1 MHFSELMAALSTRAI
16 RLQREDQDLI
26 VLGDEETLDDPL
38 WEALSRHKPALLEML
53 AAQDDDW
60 LSPAFRITPDML
72 PLVALDQAAIDR
84 IVDSVPGGAAN
95 VQDIYPLAPLQQGM
109 LYHHLSASDG
119 DPYLSQVQL
128 RFASKAHLEAFA
140 QALQWVIQ
148 RHDILRTA
156 LHWEYLDAPV
166 QVVWR
171 EAALVRE
178 ALPLSGGSAL
188 AGLCQRFDPRHYR
201 LDLRQAP
208 LMQLMHAQGE
218 GDEWVALLMF
228 HHVIM
233 DHTALDIVRRE
244 IHAHLAGTCAQL
256 PAPMPFRNV
265 LAAARQALDE
275 QAHER
280 FFGEM
285 LADIDEPTLAFGQ
298 QDKVDQPLQQ
308 ARLTLPPALSQRLRH
323 QARQLGVSPASVL
336 HLGFA
341 RLIGQ
346 LSARQAVVFGS
357 VLLGRMTTGDGGEQA
372 LGMFINTLP
381 LRIDLGQHSVRDGLL
396 ATHRRLSALLGH
408 EQASLALAQRCSGVA
423 APAPLFNSM
432 LNYRHSDAGD
442 AAEIIPVAPGIDIV
456 GAEERTDY
464 PLTVSVDD
472 LGDDLRLTVQ
482 SLPEW
487 HAPRLCGQFEQVL
500 ASLVDALEQAPDTP
514 LQALAVLPPAE
525 REQVLQQ
532 FNDSA
537 RHYPQGQTVHALVE
551 AQAARAPEVLAV
563 LQGGQALSY
572 GELNRQANQL
582 AHQLLARGVQLG
594 DRVALCLPRNGQR
607 LVGLLGVLKAGAAYV
622 PIDPGYPAERIA
634 YLLSDS
640 APALVL
646 AETGIEGLPAE
657 LPRLDLDQPDA
668 YAAAD
673 SNPQLPGLGAQH
685 LAYLVYTSGST
696 GQPKG
701 VMVEHH
707 TLANLV
713 HWHCQ
718 AFAVDS
724 AAQVSSVA
732 GFGFDAMAWEVWPGL
747 SAGATLHLPPAH
759 IGNEHVD
766 ELLDWWLQQPLTV
779 SFLPTPVAEQ
789 ALRREYQHPTL
800 RTLLVGGDRL
810 RQFDRDPGFA
820 VVNNY
825 GPTET
830 TVVATSGQ
838 ITPGGALHIGR
849 PIANTRV
856 YVLDEGLQP
865 VPVGVTGELYIGG
878 AQVARGYFN
887 RPALTEE
894 RFLRDPYS
902 AQANAR
908 MYRSGDRVRW
918 NSDGTL
924 DYLGRNDDQVK
935 IRGVRVE
942 LGEIEAA
949 LTAQPGI
956 DDAVVLVR
964 GDRLLAWYTET
975 TPLDPYALRE
985 ALQASLPAHML
996 PLAFTRLDELP
1007 LTSHGKLDRRALPD
1021 PGAGELFGQQYE
1033 APQGTTETAMA
1044 QVWAN
1049 VLGVER
1055 VGRHDN
1061 FFELGGHSLLAV
1073 TLVERLRKAELVI
1086 DVRVLFAQPTLA
1098 ALAAVV
1104 GAGQEVEVPA
1114 NRVPLGAEHI
1124 SPDMLSLVQLDRS
1137 VIDQVVA
1144 NVPGGAANVQEI
1156 YPLAPLQ
1163 QGVLYHHLSAEH
1175 GDPYLLQTRLAFDSV
1190 ERLLAW
1196 AGALQQVIDRHDI
1209 LRTAV
1214 LWQGLPQPLQVVWRK
1229 AELYVGEIDDLPEQA
1244 GVARIEQLHA
1254 RFDARHHRMDLGQ
1267 APLTRLYYSLDPA
1280 NHQVVAILLF
1290 HHLTLDHT
1298 AMDVVAREMR
1308 ALLFGQGH
1316 TLPAAVPYRNYVA
1329 QACLGDQG
1337 GHEAFFREM
1346 LADVDE
1352 PTLPLGHAD
1361 VQGDGRD
1368 IQSATQA
1375 LDEPLA
1381 QRLRSQARQL
1391 GVSAASLMH
1400 LAWARVLGVLANRSD
1415 VVFGTVLL
1423 GRLQGGEGADRAL
1436 GMFINTLPLR
1446 VDTTAHLHAAV
1457 RATHRSLSALLAHEH
1472 APLALAQRCS
1482 GVPASAPLFSALL
1495 NYRHSADDA
1504 PREGEGIWEGV
1515 RLLGGEERS
1524 NYPLTLSV
1532 NDLGSGFTFSVLT
1545 VPGIGAARV
1554 AEWMANAVA
1563 QLVQALEHS
1572 PATTLDSLPIL
1583 GEQAHQQL
1591 IGSFN
1596 ATAQAYPQG
1605 HTVHALF
1612 EAQAARTPDASAV
1625 SQGDQALSYAELN
1638 RRANQLAHRLIADGV
1653 QCGDRVALCVGRRCE
1668 RIIGLLAVLKA
1679 GAAYVPV
1686 DPVYPAERIA
1696 YLLADSAPRL
1706 VLADSQIVGL
1716 PADVPRLDLDSPGAF
1731 HSLADNPQVPGLDAH
1746 QLAYLVY
1753 TSGSTGQPK
1762 GVMVEHHT
1770 LANLVHWHCQ
1780 AFALKA
1786 GTRTSSVA
1794 GFGFDAMAW
1803 EVWPALCAGAT
1814 LHLPPA
1820 HIGNEHVEELLDW
1833 WLEQPL
1839 AVSFLPTPVAE
1850 QALRRPTQHPTLRTL
1865 LVGGDRL
1872 RQFDRDPGFALVN
1885 NYGPTETTVVAT
1897 SGVLHPGAALHIGKP
1912 IANTRVYVLDE
1923 RQQPVPVAVTGELY
1937 IGGAQVA
1944 RGYFNRPEL
1953 TEQRFLADPFSRLPG
1968 ARMYRSG
1975 DLVRW
1980 NADGTLDY
1988 LGRNDDQVK
1997 VRGVRVELG
2006 EIEAALAAQAGIRDA
2021 VVLVRGERLL
2031 AWFSETAPVAV
2042 ESLRQALQACLP
2054 AHMLPQAFIRLDA
2067 LPLTS
2072 HGKLDRRALPEPD
2085 TTDLVGHGYEAP
2097 EGETEAAMAVVWA
2110 DVLGVDRVGRHDN
2123 FFELGGHSLLAVSLI
2138 ERLRQQGLPT
2148 DVRVLFGQPTVASLA
2163 AAMGQGRQLSVPE
2176 NRIPAGCTHITAD
2189 MLPLLALNQAVIER
2203 IVATVPGGA
2212 ANVQDIYPLAPLQEG
2227 ILYHHLSAAG
2237 EDPYLLQWPIVFDSQ
2252 ARLHAFAGALDKVIA
2267 RHDVLRTAI
2276 LWDGLPQPVQVVL
2289 RQVPCGSGRA
2299 RAEST
2304 TDLDLSSAPLI
2315 RLHYTDADGPI
2326 QATLQFHH
2334 IILDHTA
2341 MKAVLGEIR
2350 DHLQGLQPPQAPVPY
2365 RNYVAQA
2372 RLAISE
2378 VEHEAFFRAQL
2389 ADIDEATLPYGLAD
2403 LQLDASQFELASV
2416 TLHTR
2421 QYQRLRG
2428 QAQQLGVSAASLL
2441 HLAWARLV
2449 AATSGKSSVVFGTV
2463 LLGRLQGGA
2472 GADRGLGMFINTL
2485 PLRLDLH
2492 GLDVREGVRQ
2502 AHQRLA
2508 ALLVHEH
2515 ASLALAQRCSGVAAP
2530 APLFSAMLNYR
2541 HGATASE
2548 QQAREQA
2555 LEGIEV
2561 LPARGH
2567 GNYPISVNV
2576 DDLGDGLCISAQ
2588 VTAQVG
2594 AQRICEQLQQ
2604 VLIGLL
2610 DALEHQPGLPLQQ
2623 LSVLTPLERQQLLT
2637 QQAPQPHDLE
2647 QPLHSLFEAQV
2658 RRSPDAIALV
2668 AENGELSYRQ
2678 LDEQANRLAH
2688 HLITLGVKP
2697 DDRVAICVERG
2708 LNMVLGLLAILKA
2721 GAAYVPVDPGYPAER
2736 IRHMLADSAPLAVL
2750 VHGATR
2756 EVVGATQLP
2765 VIDLDQPC
2773 WQQQP
2778 ISNPRIAGLGAQH
2791 LAYVIYTSGSTGVP
2805 KGVMVE
2811 HRNVVNLVHW
2821 SQRLCQAAGAGGVLH
2836 KTPVSFDASVWELFW
2851 PLCSGLRLVLARP
2864 DGQRDPAYLAQLIQ
2878 AQQVEVVQFV
2888 PALLQQFIE
2897 QPESSHCNSLTD
2909 IVCGGG
2915 ELSSALAAQVRQRLP
2930 QVRLHN
2936 VYGPTET
2943 TVDCSVW
2950 TLQPGAAL
2958 PQGALPIGQA
2968 IDNTRLYVL
2977 DGDDQLVPWGVA
2989 GQLHIGGAG
2998 VTRGY
3003 LGLPEQQAERFIAS
3017 PFVSGDR
3024 LYRSG
3029 DLVRLDPHGN
3039 LMFLGRTDQQI
3050 KLRGLRIEPG
3060 EIEACLGHVAGVRD
3074 AVVLAVDDARLVA
3087 YYTGT
3092 SQPAESLR
3100 QALLAQLPEYMVPA
3114 LYIHLDQLPLTPNG
3128 KLDRKALPAADA
3140 ALHGRPYEAPAG
3152 AIETLLARLWSELLS
3167 VEQIGRHDN
3176 FFELGGHSLLA
3187 VSLTARL
3194 RLEGLQVDVRT
3205 LFGQPT
3211 IAALAATLGADQQV
3225 EVPENRIAP
3234 GCTHI
3239 TPALLSLI
3247 ELDPPAIERI
3257 VAQVPG
3263 GAANVQDIY
3272 PLAPLQEGILYHH
3285 LSAEHD
3291 PYVLFSRLRFASRER
3306 LQAFAAALDKV
3317 IARHD
3322 VLRTA
3327 ILWEGLPQPVQVV
3340 LRVVPALA
3348 TDPCRSGFTRE
3359 EPTTALNLCQAP
3371 LIRLLYTDTDGPIEA
3386 TLQFHHI
3393 VLDHTALEV
3402 VGEELSA
3409 YLQGA
3414 PAPTHAPVPYRNY
3427 VAQARLGISQAA
3439 HEAFFRAQLA
3449 DIDEPTLPFGLSDV
3463 QGDGRDM
3470 QEAKLAVSPELAAG
3484 LRQQARQLGISVAS
3498 LFHLAWAR
3506 VLAAASG
3513 RQSVVFGTVLLG
3525 RLQGGE
3531 GAERALGMFIN
3542 TLPLRVDLADADL
3555 HSAAQAVHQRLSALL
3570 AHEHASLAL
3579 AQRCS
3584 GVAAPLPLFSA
3595 MLNYRHGAEPAAAQR
3610 QGWEGIEV
3618 LEGQERTNY
3627 PLSLNVDDLGEGFR
3641 LVAMT
3646 SAEIGAARICGQMH
3660 QVLQAMVEALQHQP
3674 QLPVQQLPV
3683 LQAEERQRVLVDF
3696 NDTAADYNLEQ
3707 TLHGMIE
3714 AQVVRTPDAVAVR
3727 AEEGELT
3734 YCQLNEQA
3742 NRLAHHLIGLGV
3754 KPDDRVAI
3762 CVERGLSMVV
3772 GLLAILKAGGAYV
3785 PVDPDYPAERVR
3797 HMLSDSA
3804 PVAVLVHGATRHV
3817 PEAGLLIDLD
3827 LPVWGDLP
3835 SGNPVIGALTPRH
3848 LAYVIY
3854 TSGST
3859 GLPKGVMN
3867 EHAGVVN
3874 RLLWMQDAYGLNAD
3888 DVVLQKTPFSFD
3900 VSVWEFLWPLQT
3912 GARLVMARPGGHRDP
3927 EYLRE
3932 VILREN
3938 VTTLHFVPSML
3949 DVFLSFAA
3957 DAPPVG
3963 AALCRKRAA
3972 QRPQDLE
3979 VNAEIAGPAA
3989 QADRDARPLLQL
4001 VRVICSGEALP
4012 GNLVRRFHQQLPA
4025 VELHNLYGPT
4035 EAAVDVSA
4043 WHCNTAPDNTPI
4055 GKPIANTTLYIL
4067 DEQRQPVPQGVAGE
4081 LYIGGV
4087 QVARGYLNRAEL
4099 TAERFIDDP
4108 FVPGA
4113 RLYRTGD
4120 LARHLADG
4128 NIEYLGRNDD
4138 QVKLRGLRVEL
4149 GEIQAGLTA
4158 IAGIKE
4164 AVVLAKDQR
4173 LIAYYTG
4180 EPQAVEAL
4188 RTALLA
4194 HLPAFMVP
4202 AQFMHL
4208 DALPLSPNGKL
4219 DRKALPEPGV
4229 LQDRPFEAPQGE
4241 TEHLLATL
4249 WADLLGVE
4257 RVGRHDNF
4265 FELGGHSLLAV
4276 TLTARLRE
4284 HGLHADIRVLFGQ
4297 PTLAALAAALGGETR
4312 VVVPAN
4318 VIAPGTT
4325 HITPAMLPLA
4335 DLSQAAIDTV
4345 VAQVPGGTAN
4355 IQDIYGLAPLQQGI
4369 LYHHLASEGAD
4380 PYVLQARFAFPGQA
4394 ELDAFAAALDQVIAR
4409 HDILRSSIHWQ
4420 TLDEPVQVVWRTT
4433 PSIGAALHGEQP
4445 HGAIN
4450 LNQAPLIR
4458 LLPAQ
4463 TDHGLQATLL
4473 IHHIILDHAAVE
4485 QLVAEITAVLQGQPL
4500 HEASVP
4506 YRNYVA
4512 QARLGADT
4520 QADEALFRELLGDI
4534 DEPTVVFGLH
4544 DAQGD
4549 ASEVYDSRQVLD
4561 AELSGRLREQAR
4573 QLGVSVASL
4582 VHQAWAQVLAQLS
4595 GREEVVFGTV
4605 LLGRLQGGEGAERAL
4620 GMFINTLPLRVSVSA
4635 AAAADGVRLTHQRL
4649 ARLLAHEQASLALAQ
4664 RCSGVPATQALFTSL
4679 LNYRHSA
4686 PAKAELHQAWQ
4697 GIEQVAAHERSNYPL
4712 VVNVDDLGDGFVLT
4726 VQALAQVDGGQVC
4739 RLLATALDQLAD
4751 ALQRAPSTPL
4761 HALSQ
4766 LAPSEREL
4774 VLQGFNASRRD
4785 YPRDQAL
4792 HRLFG
4797 AHAALTPQ
4805 AVAVVHG
4812 AREWTFLQLEQ
4823 HANRLAH
4830 HLLGLGVKPG
4840 DRVALLLP
4848 RSFELLAAQLAVSK
4862 CAAVFVPLDS
4872 NAPVERQA
4880 FMVNDSQAQV
4890 LLTLASEAQPGQ
4902 ALRVELDGC
4911 DLAAYPTHAP
4921 DLSVNAESAA
4931 YIMYTSGSTGAPKG
4945 VQVPHRAIV
4954 RLVINNGFANFSRE
4968 DRFAFASNPAFDAST
4983 LEVWAPLL
4991 NGACVV
4997 VIDQQQVLS
5006 REALRDVLLA
5016 QDVSVLW
5023 LTAGLFHQFAQTLLP
5038 AFAKLRYLMVGGDV
5052 LDPAVIARVLRD
5064 GAPQHL
5070 LNGYGPTEATT
5081 FSTTHAITTA
5091 GEGSIPIGKP
5101 IGNGR
5106 CYVLDARRQPLPVG
5120 AVGEL
5125 YIGGDGVALGYLGQP
5140 VLTAERF
5147 IDDPFS
5153 RQPGARMYRSG
5164 DLASWQADGTLRYL
5178 GRADQQVKLRG
5189 FRIELGEIE
5198 VCLGQCAGVRDTAV
5212 VLREDS
5218 PGDKRLV
5225 AYFTVHTAAP
5235 TPAELHTQLQGQ
5247 LPDYMLPAAY
5257 VCLAELPLTANGK
5270 LDRRALPQPG
5280 SDAVVSRAFA
5290 APQGDVETALA
5301 AIWADVLKVDQV
5313 GRHDHFFEL
5322 GGHSL
5327 LAVTLVERMR
5337 KAGLSADVR
5346 VLFAQPT
5353 LAALAAAVGTG
5364 REVQVPANRV
5374 PADAKVITPAM
5385 LSLIELD
5392 QSSIDHIVASVP
5404 GGAANVQEIYP
5415 LAPLQEGILYHHLS
5429 AEQGDPYLLQ
5439 SRLAF
5444 DSLADLQR
5452 WAGALQQVI
5461 DRHDI
5466 LRTAVVSEGLEQ
5478 AVQVVWRKA
5487 QMVVTSVEG
5496 LGDQAVIDALQARY
5510 DARHQR
5516 LDLACAPLLRLLH
5529 AADPANQRVVAI
5541 LQFHHLALDHTAME
5555 VIAAEMQALMA
5566 GQGEQLPAPVPY
5578 RTYVA
5583 QARLAADDAG
5593 HEAFFREMLGD
5604 LDEPTLPFGLA
5615 DVQGEGHAIEEAR
5628 LNLDATLARSLREQA
5643 RQLGVSAAS
5652 LAHLAWAR
5660 VLGVLA
5666 NRTDV
5671 VFGTVLM
5678 GRLQGGEGADR
5689 ALGVFINTLPLR
5701 IDLATPVQQA
5711 VRLTHQRLSAL
5722 LAHEHASLALAQRCS
5737 GVAASSPLFSALFN
5751 YRHSSA
5757 TGTDSGAQGVRLLGG
5772 EERSNYPLT
5781 LSVDDLGEGFALSV
5795 LAQQG
5800 VGAERVAH
5808 WMNQALQELV
5818 QALAQAPEVAVNT
5831 LPILDPAAR
5840 QQLLEGFNATR
5851 RDYLTGHTVHAL
5863 VEAQAA
5869 RTPQAAALVQ
5879 DGRVLSYGELNRSA
5893 NRLAHYLIE
5902 RGVRVGDRVALCLP
5916 RSLERQIGLL
5926 AVLKAGAAYVPVDPA
5941 YPAER
5946 IAFLL
5951 ADSAPTLVLVES
5963 ATQALVGDADCVTLD
5978 RDAWQGAA
5986 EGNPQVVGLDHQ
5998 QLAYVIYTSGSTGQ
6012 PKGVMVEHA
6021 TLANLVHWHC
6031 EAFALGA
6038 GSHTSSVAGFGF
6050 DAVAWEVWPALC
6062 AGAVLHLPPLQVAGE
6077 HVDELLDW
6085 WLEQPLAVSFLP
6097 TPVAE
6102 QALRRERQ
6110 HPTLR
6115 TLLVGGDRL
6124 RQFEHDPG
6132 FNVVNNYGP
6141 TETTVV
6147 ASAGRLNPGGR
6158 LHIGKP
6164 IANTRVYVLD
6174 EQHQPVPVGVTGELY
6189 IGGAGVARGYLN
6201 RDALSAERFLA
6212 DPFSTE
6218 RHARMYRSGDLV
6230 RWNADGTLDYLGRN
6244 DDQVKIRGVRVELGE
6259 IENVLAAQPGI
6270 ADAVV
6275 LVRGE
6280 RLLAW
6285 FTATAPVAPE
6295 ALRQALQAS
6304 LPGHLVPLAFTRLD
6318 AVPLTRHGKL
6328 DRKALP
6334 DPDPALRAR
6343 QAYVAPQGAVE
6354 TALAAVWAEMLQ
6366 VERVGRHDNF
6376 FELGGHSLLAVNLTA
6391 RLRRQGLQVDVRTL
6405 FGQPSIAALA
6415 ATLGQVREVQVPDNL
6430 IPASCS
6436 QVTPAM
6442 LPLVALEQ
6450 AAIERIVAQ
6459 VPGGAANVQDIYP
6472 LAPLQ
6477 EGILY
6482 HHLSAVGHDPY
6493 VLQSRFAFASREHL
6507 ANFAAALDKVI
6518 ARHDVLRTAILWEGL
6533 PQPVQVVLRKVPPL
6547 ATVTCG
6553 SGRTREEPTT
6563 ALNLN
6568 QAPLLR
6574 LLYTDADGLIEA
6586 TLQFH
6591 HIVLDH
6597 TAMEVVAEELIGYL
6611 QGNTEP
6617 THAPVPYRNYV
6628 AQARLGISQAEHE
6641 AFFREQ
6647 LADIDE
6653 PTLPFRLS
6661 DVQGDGRDIEEAQL
6675 WLDEALAHRLRL
6687 QARQLGISVASLFH
6701 LAWARLLGAASG
6713 QPQVVFGTVLLGR
6726 LQGGEGAERAL
6737 GMFIN
6742 TLPLRI
6748 DLAGVSLRDGA
6759 HATHQRLS
6767 ALLAHE
6773 HASLALAQ
6781 RCSGVAAPQPLF
6793 SAMLNYRHSSQAT
6806 ASQKQA
6812 TAGIDT
6818 QESQE
6823 RSNYP
6828 LGLNVDDTGQGFR
6841 LVAMTLAEVGA
6852 ARICGQMHQVL
6863 QAMAEALE
6871 HEPELAVQQL
6881 PVLQAE
6887 ERQRVLVGFNDTAVE
6902 YNLEQTLHG
6911 MIEAQVVRTP
6921 DAVAVRAEEGELTY
6935 RQLNEQANRLA
6946 HHLIGLG
6953 VKPDDRVA
6961 ICVERSLSMVVS
6973 LLAILKAG
6981 GAYVPVDPDYPAE
6994 RVRHMLSDSAPV
7006 AVLVHGATRHIPEA
7020 GHIIDLDQ
7028 SVWGDLPVSNP
7039 VIGALTPRHLAYVI
7053 YTSGSTGLPKG
7064 VMNEH
7069 AGVVNRL
7076 LWMQDAYGLNADDVV
7091 LQKTPFSF
7099 DVSVWEFLWPLQTG
7113 ARLVMARPGGHR
7125 DPEYLREVI
7134 AQENVTTLHFVPSML
7149 DVFLSSAA
7157 DAPPVGAALCRERA
7171 AQRPQDLDLNAEIAG
7186 PAAQADRDARPLL
7199 QLVRVICSGEALPGS
7214 LVRRFHAQ
7222 LPTVELHNLYGPT
7235 EAAVDV
7241 SAWHCTTA
7249 PDNTPIGKPIA
7260 NTTLYILDEQ
7270 RQPVPQGVAG
7280 ELYIGGVQVARGY
7293 LNRAELTAERF
7304 IDDPFATG
7312 ARLYRTGDLAR
7323 HLADGN
7329 IEYLGRNDDQVK
7341 LRGLRVELG
7350 EIQAG
7355 LTAIAGI
7362 KEAVVLAKDQR
7373 LIAYYTGELQT
7384 VDTLRAALLAHL
7396 PEFMVPAQFMHL
7408 DALPL
7413 SPNGKLDRKALPAPG
7428 AIEDRPYEAP
7438 EGDTETLL
7446 AALWCELLGVERV
7459 GRHDN
7464 FFELGG
7470 HSLLAVTLTSRL
7482 REQGLEAD
7490 VRALFDQP
7498 TLAGYAAITDRMEIV
7513 L

>member
-1 MHFSELMAALSTRAI
+1 MLFSELMAVLSTHAI

-26 VLGDEETLDDPL
+26 VLGDEDALDDTL

-53 AAQDDDW
+53 AARDDDW

-72 PLVALDQAAIDR
+72 PLVQLEQGAIDR
-84 IVDSVPGGAAN
+84 IVASVPGGAAN

-109 LYHHLSASDG
+109 LYQHLSAQDG
-119 DPYLSQVQL
+119 DPYLAQVQL
-128 RFASKAHLEAFA
+128 RFASLAHLEAFA

-156 LHWEYLDAPV
+156 LHWEYLDEPV

-178 ALPLSGGSAL
+178 AVEVGGSEAL
-188 AGLCQRFDPRHYR
+188 ARLCARFDPRHYR

-208 LMQLMHAQGE
+208 LMQLMHAPGE
-218 GDEWVALLMF
+218 GGQWVALLMF

-244 IHAHLAGTCAQL
+244 IQAHLAGEAAQL
-256 PAPMPFRNV
+256 APPMPFRNV

-280 FFGEM
+280 FFRDM
-285 LADIDEPTLAFGQ
+285 LGDIDEPTLAFGL
-298 QDKVDQPLQQ
+298 QDQGDQPLEQ
-308 ARLTLPPALSQRLRH
+308 ARLTLPADLSTRLRQH
-323 QARQLGVSPASVL
+323 ARQLGVSPASVL

-341 RLIGQ
+341 RLVGQ

-381 LRIDLGQHSVRDGLL
+381 LRIDLGQHSVREGLL
-396 ATHRRLSALLGH
+396 ATHKRLSALLGH

-423 APAPLFNSM
+423 APAPLFNCM
-432 LNYRHSDAGD
+432 LNYRHSAAGD

-472 LGDDLRLTVQ
+472 LGEDLRLTVQ
-482 SLPEW
+482 SLPQWGAE
-487 HAPRLCGQFEQVL
+487 RVSRQFEQVL
-500 ASLVDALEQAPDTP
+500 ASLVDALEQAPQAP
-514 LQALAVLPPAE
+514 LQGLAVLPAAE
-525 REQVLQQ
+525 REQVLEQ
-532 FNDSA
+532 FNRTVQA
-537 RHYPQGQTVHALVE
+537 YPQGQTVHALIE
-551 AQAARAPEVLAV
+551 ARAARAPGALAV
-563 LQGGQALSY
+563 QQDGKALSY
-572 GELNRQANQL
+572 GELNRRANQL
-582 AHQLLARGVQLG
+582 AHRLIGQGVRLG
-594 DRVALCLPRNGQR
+594 DRVALCLPRTTER
-607 LVGLLGVLKAGAAYV
+607 LVGLLAVLKAGAAYV
-622 PIDPGYPAERIA
+622 PVDPAYPAERIA
-634 YLLSDS
+634 YLLQDS

-646 AETGIEGLPAE
+646 ATTAIEGLPAM
-657 LPRLDLDQPDA
+657 PRLDLDQ
-668 YAAAD
+668 AD
-673 SNPQLPGLGAQH
+673 SFVTDDSDPAVPGLDARQ

-701 VMVEHH
+701 VMIEHQ

-718 AFAVDS
+718 AFDLKAGAHS
-724 AAQVSSVA
+724 SSVA
-732 GFGFDAMAWEVWPGL
+732 GFGFDAMAWEVWPTL
-747 SAGATLHLPPAH
+747 CAGATLHLPPLH
-759 IGNEHVD
+759 IGNEHLD
-766 ELLDWWLQQPLTV
+766 ELLDWWQAQPLQV

-789 ALRREYQHPTL
+789 ALRRAQQHPTL

-810 RQFDRDPGFA
+810 RQFEHDPGFA
-820 VVNNY
+820 LVNNY

-838 ITPGGALHIGR
+838 VVPGGPLHIGR
-849 PIANTRV
+849 PVANTRV
-856 YVLDEGLQP
+856 YVLDEGRQP

-878 AQVARGYFN
+878 VQVARGYFN
-887 RPALTEE
+887 RPELTEE
-894 RFLRDPYS
+894 RFLADPF
-902 AQANAR
+902 NPGGR
-908 MYRSGDRVRW
+908 MYRSGDLVRW
-918 NSDGTL
+918 NADGTL
-924 DYLGRNDDQVK
+924 DYQGRNDDQVK

-949 LTAQPGI
+949 LGAQPGI

-964 GDRLLAWYTET
+964 EGRLLAWYSET
-975 TPLDPYALRE
+975 APVDPEQLRQ
-985 ALQASLPAHML
+985 ALQASLPAHMQ
-996 PLAFTRLDELP
+996 PLAFIRLDELP
-1007 LTSHGKLDRRALPD
+1007 LTSHGKLDRRALPNPD
-1021 PGAGELFGQQYE
+1021 GALLPGQAFA
-1033 APQGTTETAMA
+1033 APQGRTETTMA
-1044 QVWAN
+1044 AIWAE

-1073 TLVERLRKAELVI
+1073 TLVERLRKAGLVV

-1098 ALAAVV
+1098 ALASA
-1104 GAGQEVEVPA
+1104 AGIGREAEVPA
-1114 NRVPLGAEHI
+1114 NRVVTCAGQITPA
-1124 SPDMLSLVQLDRS
+1124 MLSLIELDQAA
-1137 VIDQVVA
+1137 IDTVVA
-1144 NVPGGAANVQEI
+1144 TVPGGAANVQEI

-1163 QGVLYHHLSAEH
+1163 EGILYHHLSAEQ

-1214 LWQGLPQPLQVVWRK
+1214 HWQGLPQPLQVVWRR
-1229 AELYVGEIDDLPEQA
+1229 AELLVDEVDDLLDTP
-1244 GVARIEQLHA
+1244 GVARIDQLHA

-1267 APLTRLYYSLDPA
+1267 APLTRLHYSLDPA
-1280 NHQVVAILLF
+1280 NQQVVAILLF

-1308 ALLFGQGH
+1308 ALLFGQGDS
-1316 TLPAAVPYRNYVA
+1316 LPAAVPYRNYVA
-1329 QACLGDQG
+1329 QARLGDQAR
-1337 GHEAFFREM
+1337 HEAFFRGM
-1346 LADVDE
+1346 LADVEE
-1352 PTLPLGHAD
+1352 PTLPLGFAD
-1361 VQGDGRD
+1361 VQGDGRH
-1368 IQSATQA
+1368 IESAFQA
-1375 LDEPLA
+1375 LDA
-1381 QRLRSQARQL
+1381 GIGQRLRSQARQL

-1400 LAWARVLGVLANRSD
+1400 LAWARVLGVLANRQD
-1415 VVFGTVLL
+1415 VVFGTVLM

-1446 VDTTAHLHAAV
+1446 VDTRAEARAAV
-1457 RATHRSLSALLAHEH
+1457 RATHHSLSALLGHEH

-1482 GVPASAPLFSALL
+1482 GVAASAPLFSALL
-1495 NYRHSADDA
+1495 NYRHSAGDA

-1532 NDLGSGFTFSVLT
+1532 NDLGDGFSFNVLA
-1545 VPGIGAARV
+1545 VEGIGAARV
-1554 AEWMANAVA
+1554 AEWMANAVG
-1563 QLVQALEHS
+1563 QLLQALE
-1572 PATTLDSLPIL
+1572 PGQETTVDSLPIL
-1583 GEQAHQQL
+1583 GEAARQQL
-1591 IGSFN
+1591 FGAFN
-1596 ATAQAYPQG
+1596 DTARVYPQG
-1605 HTVHALF
+1605 ATIHALI
-1612 EAQAARTPDASAV
+1612 EAQAARAPETTAV
-1625 SQGDQALSYAELN
+1625 SQGEQALSYGELN
-1638 RRANQLAHRLIADGV
+1638 QRANRLAHRLIERGV
-1653 QCGDRVALCVGRRCE
+1653 RCGDRVALCLPRSVE

-1686 DPVYPAERIA
+1686 DPTYPAERIA
-1696 YLLADSAPRL
+1696 YLLTDSAPSL
-1706 VLADSQIVGL
+1706 VLAASGIDGL
-1716 PADVPRLDLDSPGAF
+1716 PGELPRLDLDQPGSWHARD
-1731 HSLADNPQVPGLDAH
+1731 SNPQVAGLDAH

-1762 GVMVEHHT
+1762 GVMIEHQT

-1780 AFALKA
+1780 AFELGA
-1786 GTRTSSVA
+1786 GERTSSVA

-1820 HIGNEHVEELLDW
+1820 HIGNEHVDELLDW

-1839 AVSFLPTPVAE
+1839 KVSFLPTPVAE
-1850 QALRRPTQHPTLRTL
+1850 QALRRQRQHPTLRTL

-1872 RQFDRDPGFALVN
+1872 GQFERDPGFALVN

-1897 SGVLHPGAALHIGKP
+1897 SGVMLPGGALHIGQP

-1923 RQQPVPVAVTGELY
+1923 RQQPVPLGVTGELY

-1953 TEQRFLADPFSRLPG
+1953 TEQRFLVDPFSRLPG

-1997 VRGVRVELG
+1997 IRGMRVELG
-2006 EIEAALAAQAGIRDA
+2006 EIEAALAAQPGIDSA

-2031 AWFSETAPVAV
+2031 AWFTEAAPVDLDT
-2042 ESLRQALQACLP
+2042 LRQALQARLP
-2054 AHMLPQAFIRLDA
+2054 AHMLPQAFTRLA
-2067 LPLTS
+2067 QLPLTS

-2085 TTDLVGHGYEAP
+2085 AAELGHVAP
-2097 EGETEAAMAVVWA
+2097 EGETETRMAAIWA
-2110 DVLGVDRVGRHDN
+2110 EVLGVPQVGRHDN
-2123 FFELGGHSLLAVSLI
+2123 FFELGGHSLLAVTLI
-2138 ERLRQQGLPT
+2138 ERLRQQGLNT
-2148 DVRVLFGQPTVASLA
+2148 DVRVLFGQPTVAALA
-2163 AAMGQGRQLSVPE
+2163 AALGNGRQVKVPE
-2176 NRIPAGCTHITAD
+2176 NRIPASCTHITPD
-2189 MLPLLALNQAVIER
+2189 MLPLIDLDPASIDR

-2227 ILYHHLSAAG
+2227 ILYHHLSASAA
-2237 EDPYLLQWPIVFDSQ
+2237 DPYLLQWRVAFDSL
-2252 ARLHAFAGALDKVIA
+2252 ARLQTFAAALDQVIA

-2276 LWDGLPQPVQVVL
+2276 LWDGLLQPVQVVW
-2289 RQVPCGSGRA
+2289 RQIPHSVLAPCGSGLA
-2299 RAEST
+2299 REAG
-2304 TDLDLSSAPLI
+2304 DAPLDVSQAPLI
-2315 RLHYTDADGPI
+2315 HLLYSESAGPI
-2326 QATLQFHH
+2326 EATLQFHH
-2334 IILDHTA
+2334 IVLDHTA
-2341 MKAVLGEIR
+2341 MKVVLDEIR
-2350 DHLQGLQPPQAPVPY
+2350 DHLRGQQPTRPPVPY

-2378 VEHEAFFRAQL
+2378 AEHEAFFRAEL
-2389 ADIDEATLPYGLAD
+2389 GDIDEPTLPYGLSD
-2403 LQLDASQFELASV
+2403 LQGQASAFELASIQLE
-2416 TLHTR
+2416 TD
-2421 QYQRLRG
+2421 QYQRLRH

-2449 AATSGKSSVVFGTV
+2449 SATSGRDSVVFGTV

-2485 PLRLDLH
+2485 PLRLDLD
-2492 GLDVREGVRQ
+2492 GLGVRDGVQ
-2502 AHQRLA
+2502 LAHRRLG

-2530 APLFSAMLNYR
+2530 LPLFSAMLNYR
-2541 HGATASE
+2541 HGASASE
-2548 QQAREQA
+2548 RQAHHQA
-2555 LEGIEV
+2555 LEGIQA
-2561 LPARGH
+2561 LPSGGH
-2567 GNYPISVNV
+2567 GNYPLSVNV
-2576 DDLGDGLCISAQ
+2576 DDLGDGLRLTAQ
-2588 VTAQVG
+2588 VTARVG
-2594 AQRICEQLQQ
+2594 AQRVCEQLQQ
-2604 VLIGLL
+2604 VLLGLL
-2610 DALEHQPGLPLQQ
+2610 DALEQQPQLPLQQ
-2623 LSVLTPLERQQLLT
+2623 LPVLAERERRQLLVE
-2637 QQAPQPHDLE
+2637 ANASARPHDLE
-2647 QPLHSLFEAQV
+2647 QPLHGLFEAQV
-2658 RRSPDAIALV
+2658 RRTPDAPALV
-2668 AENGELSYRQ
+2668 AEEGELSYRQ

-2688 HLITLGVKP
+2688 HLIALGVRP
-2697 DDRVAICVERG
+2697 DDRVAICIERG
-2708 LNMVLGLLAILKA
+2708 LSLVVGLLAILKA
-2721 GAAYVPVDPGYPAER
+2721 GGAYVPVDPGYPAER
-2736 IRHMLADSAPLAVL
+2736 IRHMLDDSAPQAVL
-2750 VHGATR
+2750 VHAATR
-2756 EVVGATQLP
+2756 DLAPHP
-2765 VIDLDQPC
+2765 VQVDLDRPG
-2773 WQQQP
+2773 WGNQP
-2778 ISNPRIAGLGAQH
+2778 ISNPRVPGLTARH

-2821 SQRLCQAAGAGGVLH
+2821 ARRLCTGSVLH

-2864 DGQRDPAYLAQLIQ
+2864 GGQRDGEYLAQLVQ
-2878 AQQVEVVQFV
+2878 EQQVNVLQFV
-2888 PALLQQFIE
+2888 PALLQQFLE
-2897 QPESSHCNSLTD
+2897 QAHSAACTSLTD

-2915 ELSSALAAQVRQRLP
+2915 ELTEALAALVRQRLP
-2930 QVRLHN
+2930 GVRLHN

-2943 TVDCSVW
+2943 TVDCSAW
-2950 TLQPGAAL
+2950 TLEPDMAL
-2958 PQGALPIGQA
+2958 PGGTLPIGQP
-2968 IDNTRLYVL
+2968 IDNTHLYVL
-2977 DGDDQLVPWGVA
+2977 DHRDQPVPWGVT
-2989 GQLHIGGAG
+2989 GHLHIGGAG

-3003 LGLPEQQAERFIAS
+3003 LGLPGQQAERFIDS
-3017 PFVSGDR
+3017 PFVAGER

-3029 DLVRLDPHGN
+3029 DLVRQRADGTLE
-3039 LMFLGRTDQQI
+3039 FLGRNDDQVKI
-3050 KLRGLRIEPG
+3050 RGLRIEPG
-3060 EIEACLGHVAGVRD
+3060 EIEACLTRIDGVRQ
-3074 AVVLAVDDARLVA
+3074 AVVLAFDDRVTGPRLVA
-3087 YYTGT
+3087 YHTGAPLAA
-3092 SQPAESLR
+3092 QQLR
-3100 QALLAQLPEYMVPA
+3100 EALLAHLPEYMVPA
-3114 LYIHLDQLPLTPNG
+3114 LYLHLERLPLTANG
-3128 KLDRKALPAADA
+3128 KLDRKALPAPDA
-3140 ALHGRPYEAPAG
+3140 ALQQRPFEAPQG
-3152 AIETLLARLWSELLS
+3152 TTETLLARLWGELLG
-3167 VEQIGRHDN
+3167 VQQVGRHDN

-3211 IAALAATLGADQQV
+3211 IAALAATLGQDQQV
-3225 EVPENRIAP
+3225 QVPENRIPAR
-3234 GCTHI
+3234 CQRI
-3239 TPALLSLI
+3239 TPELLSLI
-3247 ELDPPAIERI
+3247 DLDQAAIDRI

-3285 LSAEHD
+3285 LSAAEHD
-3291 PYVLFSRLRFASRER
+3291 PYVLFSRLRFDNLER
-3306 LQAFAAALDKV
+3306 LQAFAQALDQV

-3327 ILWEGLPQPVQVV
+3327 VLWDGLPQPVQVV
-3340 LRVVPALA
+3340 LRTVPSLRRSELA
-3348 TDPCRSGFTRE
+3348 RDEADTGFD
-3359 EPTTALNLCQAP
+3359 LSQAP
-3371 LIRLLYTDTDGPIEA
+3371 LIRLLYAESDGPIDA

-3393 VLDHTALEV
+3393 ILDHTALEV
-3402 VGEELSA
+3402 LGEELQGL
-3409 YLQGA
+3409 LQGA
-3414 PAPTHAPVPYRNY
+3414 PAPQHDPVPYRNY
-3427 VAQARLGISQAA
+3427 VAQARLGISQAE
-3439 HEAFFRAQLA
+3439 HEAFFRTQLA
-3449 DIDEPTLPFGLSDV
+3449 DIDAPTLPFGLSDV

-3470 QEAKLAVSPELAAG
+3470 QEVKLTLSAALASG
-3484 LRQQARQLGISVAS
+3484 LRRQARLLGISVAS

-3506 VLAAASG
+3506 LLAAASG
-3513 RQSVVFGTVLLG
+3513 QDRVVFGTVLLG

-3542 TLPLRVDLADADL
+3542 TLPLRVDLGDVGL
-3555 HSAAQAVHQRLSALL
+3555 REAAHATHQRLSALL

-3595 MLNYRHGAEPAAAQR
+3595 MLNYRHGSERSAEQR
-3610 QGWEGIEV
+3610 QAWQGIEV

-3646 SAEIGAARICGQMH
+3646 PAEIGAARICGQM
-3660 QVLQAMVEALQHQP
+3660 QRGLEAMVAALEHEPELQ
-3674 QLPVQQLPV
+3674 VQRLPV
-3683 LQAEERQRVLVDF
+3683 LEAEERQRVLVDF
-3696 NDTAADYNLEQ
+3696 NDTAVDYDLEQ
-3707 TLHGMIE
+3707 TLHGLIE
-3714 AQVVRTPDAVAVR
+3714 AQVLRTPEAVAVC
-3727 AEEGELT
+3727 AEEGTLS
-3734 YCQLNEQA
+3734 YLQLNEQA
-3742 NRLAHHLIGLGV
+3742 NRLAHYLVGLGV

-3785 PVDPDYPAERVR
+3785 PVDPDYPVERVR
-3797 HMLSDSA
+3797 HMLTDSA
-3804 PVAVLVHGATRHV
+3804 PVAVLVHAATRHV
-3817 PEAGLLIDLD
+3817 PEGQVIDLGQ
-3827 LPVWGDLP
+3827 PVWNDQP
-3835 SGNPVIGALTPRH
+3835 ASNPVVAGLTPRH

-3874 RLLWMQDAYGLNAD
+3874 RLLWMQDAYKLGAD

-3927 EYLRE
+3927 EYLRQ
-3932 VILREN
+3932 VIQDEA

-3949 DVFLSFAA
+3949 DVFLSSAESTT
-3957 DAPPVG
+3957 PVG
-3963 AALCRKRAA
+3963 AGSPANTG
-3972 QRPQDLE
+3972 E
-3979 VNAEIAGPAA
+3979 AGAIHRVGFFAGKPAPTGTA
-3989 QADRDARPLLQL
+3989 QALK
-4001 VRVICSGEALP
+4001 RVVCSGEALP
-4012 GNLVRRFHQQLPA
+4012 GSLVRRFHEQLPE

-4043 WHCNTAPDNTPI
+4043 WHCLTAPDNTPI
-4055 GKPIANTTLYIL
+4055 GHPIANTTLYIL
-4067 DEQRQPVPQGVAGE
+4067 DPHGQPAPQGVAGE

-4108 FVPGA
+4108 FVPGG

-4158 IAGIKE
+4158 IEGIKE
-4164 AVVLAKDQR
+4164 AVVVARDQR

-4180 EPQAVEAL
+4180 EAQAVETL

-4194 HLPAFMVP
+4194 HLPEFMVP

-4208 DALPLSPNGKL
+4208 EALPLSPNGKL
-4219 DRKALPEPGV
+4219 DRKALPQPDALE
-4229 LQDRPFEAPQGE
+4229 DRPYEAPEGE
-4241 TEHLLATL
+4241 TETLLAAL
-4249 WADLLGVE
+4249 WCELLGVE

-4265 FELGGHSLLAV
+4265 FALGGHSLLAV
-4276 TLTARLRE
+4276 TLTSRLRQQ
-4284 HGLHADIRVLFGQ
+4284 GLHADIRVLFGQ
-4297 PTLAALAAALGGETR
+4297 PTLAALAAAVGGETR
-4312 VVVPAN
+4312 VQVPAN
-4318 VIAPGTT
+4318 RIPADCTR
-4325 HITPAMLPLA
+4325 ITPDMLPLA
-4335 DLSQAAIDTV
+4335 GLSQGALDALL
-4345 VAQVPGGTAN
+4345 AQIPGGAAN
-4355 IQDIYGLAPLQQGI
+4355 VQDIYGLAPLQQGI

-4380 PYVLQARFAFPGQA
+4380 PYVLQARFAFPDQA
-4394 ELDAFAAALDQVIAR
+4394 TLAAFAAALDQVIAR
-4409 HDILRSSIHWQ
+4409 HDILRTSIHWQ
-4420 TLDEPVQVVWRTT
+4420 NLEEPVQVVWRHTT
-4433 PSIGAALHGEQP
+4433 RLANDDASATLD
-4445 HGAIN
+4445 
-4450 LNQAPLIR
+4450 LSQAPLIR
-4458 LLPAQ
+4458 LLPSE
-4463 TDHGLQATLL
+4463 TNGRLEATLL

-4500 HEASVP
+4500 AHDSVP

-4512 QARLGADT
+4512 QSRLADNR
-4520 QADEALFRELLGDI
+4520 QAEDALFRELLGDI
-4534 DEPTVVFGLH
+4534 DAPTEVFGLR
-4544 DAQGD
+4544 DAHSDGSRVLERRQALD
-4549 ASEVYDSRQVLD
+4549 ASLSR
-4561 AELSGRLREQAR
+4561 RLRAQAR
-4573 QLGVSVASL
+4573 QLGISVASL
-4582 VHQAWAQVLAQLS
+4582 LHQAWGHVLAQLS

-4620 GMFINTLPLRVSVSA
+4620 GMFINTLPLRVSVGGA
-4635 AAAADGVRLTHQRL
+4635 GVADGVRLTHQRL
-4649 ARLLAHEQASLALAQ
+4649 ARLLAHEQASLAEAQ
-4664 RCSGVPATQALFTSL
+4664 RCSGVPATQPLFTSL
-4679 LNYRHSA
+4679 LNVRHSA
-4686 PAKAELHQAWQ
+4686 TAKAELRDAWQ
-4697 GIEQVAAHERSNYPL
+4697 GIEQLAAFERSNYPL

-4726 VQALAQVDGGQVC
+4726 VQAVAEVDGAQVC
-4739 RLLATALDQLAD
+4739 RLLGTALEQLAE
-4751 ALQRAPSTPL
+4751 ALEQAPTT
-4761 HALSQ
+4761 ALRHLSC
-4766 LAPSEREL
+4766 LAVAEREL
-4774 VLQGFNASRRD
+4774 VLHGFNATRRD
-4785 YPRDQAL
+4785 YPREHAV
-4792 HRLFG
+4792 HTLFG
-4797 AHAALTPQ
+4797 THAALSPD
-4805 AVAVVHG
+4805 AIAVVHG
-4812 AREWTFLQLEQ
+4812 DRQYSYAELDQC
-4823 HANRLAH
+4823 ANRLAH
-4830 HLLGLGVKPG
+4830 HLLALGVQPG
-4840 DRVALLLP
+4840 ERIALLLP
-4848 RSFELLAAQLAVSK
+4848 RSFELLAAQLAASK
-4862 CAAVFVPLDS
+4862 CAAVYVPLDS
-4872 NAPVERQA
+4872 NAPAERQA
-4880 FMVNDSQAQV
+4880 FIVDDSQARV
-4890 LLTLASEAQPGQ
+4890 LLTLSHEPRLGQ
-4902 ALRVELDGC
+4902 ALRVELDRL
-4911 DLAAYPTHAP
+4911 DLDASPCHAP
-4921 DLSVNAESAA
+4921 GLAVAAGSTA
-4931 YIMYTSGSTGAPKG
+4931 YIMYTSGSTGTPKG
-4945 VQVPHRAIV
+4945 VQVPHRAIA
-4954 RLVINNGFANFSRE
+4954 RLVINNGFAEFDSQARV
-4968 DRFAFASNPAFDAST
+4968 AFASNPAFDAST

-4991 NGACVV
+4991 NGGCVV
-4997 VIDQQQVLS
+4997 VIDQDQVLS
-5006 REALRDVLLA
+5006 REALRDTLLTHR
-5016 QDVSVLW
+5016 VNVLW
-5023 LTAGLFHQFAQTLLP
+5023 LTAGLFHQFAAALLP
-5038 AFAKLRYLMVGGDV
+5038 ALAKLRYLMVGGDV

-5081 FSTTHAITTA
+5081 FSTTHEILAV

-5101 IGNGR
+5101 IGNAR
-5106 CYVLDARRQPLPVG
+5106 CYVLDARQQPLPVG

-5140 VLTAERF
+5140 ALTAERF
-5147 IDDPFS
+5147 LDDPFS
-5153 RQPGARMYRSG
+5153 PQPGARLYRSG
-5164 DLASWQADGTLRYL
+5164 DLVSWQADGTLRYL
-5178 GRADQQVKLRG
+5178 GRADQQIKLRG

-5198 VCLGQCAGVRDTAV
+5198 AALGECAGMRDVAV
-5212 VLREDS
+5212 LLREDV

-5225 AYFTVHTAAP
+5225 AYFTAVEPAP
-5235 TPAELHTQLQGQ
+5235 AIAELHARLQGQ

-5257 VCLAELPLTANGK
+5257 VRLEALPLTANGK

-5280 SDAVVSRAFA
+5280 SDAVLSRAFE
-5290 APQGDVETALA
+5290 APRGEVETTLA
-5301 AIWADVLKVDQV
+5301 GIWAEVLKVEQV

-5327 LAVTLVERMR
+5327 LAVTLIERMR
-5337 KAGLSADVR
+5337 QAGLGADVR

-5353 LAALAAAVGTG
+5353 LAALAAAVGSG
-5364 REVQVPANRV
+5364 REVRVPANRV
-5374 PADAKVITPAM
+5374 PPAAAHITPAM
-5385 LSLIELD
+5385 LSLIDLD
-5392 QSSIDHIVASVP
+5392 QAAIDAILARVP

-5429 AEQGDPYLLQ
+5429 AGQGDPYLLQ

-5444 DSLADLQR
+5444 DSLARLQA

-5466 LRTAVVSEGLEQ
+5466 LRTAVLSEGLEQ
-5478 AVQVVWRKA
+5478 PVQVVWREA
-5487 QMVVTSVEG
+5487 RLAVTAITD
-5496 LGDQAVIDALQARY
+5496 LQGDAVIDALQARF

-5516 LDLACAPLLRLLH
+5516 LDLSQAPLMRLVH
-5529 AADPANQRVVAI
+5529 ANDPANQRVVAI
-5541 LQFHHLALDHTAME
+5541 LQFHHLALDHTAMA
-5555 VIAAEMQALMA
+5555 VIAGEMQALLN
-5566 GQGEQLPAPVPY
+5566 GQDDLLAAPVPY

-5583 QARLAADDAG
+5583 QARLGADDAG
-5593 HEAFFREMLGD
+5593 HEAFFRDMLGD

-5615 DVQGEGHAIEEAR
+5615 DVQGDGRAIEEAR
-5628 LNLDATLARSLREQA
+5628 LPLNASVARQLREQA
-5643 RQLGVSAAS
+5643 RRLGVSAAS

-5701 IDLATPVQQA
+5701 IDLTADVRQA
-5711 VRLTHQRLSAL
+5711 VGVTHQRLSAL
-5722 LAHEHASLALAQRCS
+5722 LGHEHASLALAQRCS
-5737 GVAASSPLFSALFN
+5737 GVAASLPLFSALFN
-5751 YRHSSA
+5751 YRHSSTA
-5757 TGTDSGAQGVRLLGG
+5757 APAADDASVQGVRLLGG

-5781 LSVDDLGEGFALSV
+5781 LSVDDLGEGFTLSV

-5800 VGAERVAH
+5800 LGAERVAQ
-5808 WMNQALQELV
+5808 WMA
-5818 QALAQAPEVAVNT
+5818 QALAQLSQALEQAEATPVDA
-5831 LPILDPAAR
+5831 LSILDAAAR
-5840 QQLLEGFNATR
+5840 QQVLHAFNRTG
-5851 RDYLTGHTVHAL
+5851 RDYSQGPTVHAL

-5869 RTPQAAALVQ
+5869 RAPQAAALVQ
-5879 DGRVLSYGELNRSA
+5879 DGQVLSYGELNRSA
-5893 NRLAHYLIE
+5893 NRLAHHLIA
-5902 RGVRVGDRVALCLP
+5902 RGVQVGDRVAVCLP
-5916 RSLERQIGLL
+5916 RRLERVVALL

-5946 IAFLL
+5946 IAYLL
-5951 ADSAPTLVLVES
+5951 HDSAPATVLTDAS
-5963 ATQALVGDADCVTLD
+5963 TQALVGDTPRVELQRDDWQVQAD
-5978 RDAWQGAA
+5978 A
-5986 EGNPQVVGLDHQ
+5986 NPQVAGLDAR

-6050 DAVAWEVWPALC
+6050 DAVAWELWPALC
-6062 AGAVLHLPPLQVAGE
+6062 AGAVLHLPSARIGGE

-6085 WLEQPLAVSFLP
+6085 WLEQPLQVSFLP

-6124 RQFEHDPG
+6124 RQFERDPG
-6132 FNVVNNYGP
+6132 FALVNNYGP

-6147 ASAGRLNPGGR
+6147 ATSGRLQPGGE

-6164 IANTRVYVLD
+6164 IANSRVYVLD
-6174 EQHQPVPVGVTGELY
+6174 ERRQPVPVGAVGELY

-6201 RDALSAERFLA
+6201 RAELTEERFLD
-6212 DPFSTE
+6212 DPFT
-6218 RHARMYRSGDLV
+6218 AGGRMYRSGDLV

-6259 IENVLAAQPGI
+6259 IEAVLAAQPGV

-6285 FTATAPVAPE
+6285 FTAAAAVAVE
-6295 ALRQALQAS
+6295 TLRAALQAS
-6304 LPGHLVPLAFTRLD
+6304 LPAHLVPLAFIRL
-6318 AVPLTRHGKL
+6318 AALPLTSHGKL

-6334 DPDPALRAR
+6334 DPDPAQLAGH
-6343 QAYVAPQGAVE
+6343 AYEAPQGPVE
-6354 TALAAVWAEMLQ
+6354 TALAQAWSQMLGVRQ
-6366 VERVGRHDNF
+6366 VGRHDNF

-6391 RLRRQGLQVDVRTL
+6391 RLRREGLQVDVRTL
-6405 FGQPSIAALA
+6405 FGQPTIAALA
-6415 ATLGQVREVQVPDNL
+6415 ATLGQARTVEVPANL
-6430 IPASCS
+6430 IPAGC
-6436 QVTPAM
+6436 QHITPAM
-6442 LPLVALEQ
+6442 LPLLALDQ
-6450 AAIERIVAQ
+6450 ATIERIVAR

-6482 HHLSAVGHDPY
+6482 HHLSAAEHDPY
-6493 VLQSRFAFASREHL
+6493 VLQSRFAFASREQLEH
-6507 ANFAAALDKVI
+6507 FAAALDKVI
-6518 ARHDVLRTAILWEGL
+6518 ARHDVLRTAVLWDGL
-6533 PQPVQVVLRKVPPL
+6533 PQPVQVVLRTVPSVRRSEL
-6547 ATVTCG
+6547 ARDEADTG
-6553 SGRTREEPTT
+6553 FDLS
-6563 ALNLN
+6563 
-6568 QAPLLR
+6568 QASLIR
-6574 LLYTDADGLIEA
+6574 LLYTESDGPIEA

-6591 HIVLDH
+6591 HIILDH

-6611 QGNTEP
+6611 QGNAEP
-6617 THAPVPYRNYV
+6617 AHAPVPYRNYV

-6641 AFFREQ
+6641 AFFRTQ
-6647 LADIDE
+6647 LADIDA
-6653 PTLPFRLS
+6653 PTLPFGLS

-6675 WLDEALAHRLRL
+6675 WLRDDLAQRLR
-6687 QARQLGISVASLFH
+6687 QQGRQLGISVASLFH

-6713 QPQVVFGTVLLGR
+6713 QDRVVFGTVLLGR

-6742 TLPLRI
+6742 TLPLRV
-6748 DLAGVSLRDGA
+6748 DLGDVGLREAA

-6781 RCSGVAAPQPLF
+6781 RCSGVAAPLPLF
-6793 SAMLNYRHSSQAT
+6793 NAMLNYRHSRQAT

-6812 TAGIDT
+6812 TEGIET
-6818 QESQE
+6818 LESQE

-6841 LVAMTLAEVGA
+6841 LVAMTSAEVGA
-6852 ARICGQMHQVL
+6852 ARICGQMQRVL
-6863 QAMAEALE
+6863 EAMVAALE
-6871 HEPELAVQQL
+6871 HEPELLLQRL
-6881 PVLQAE
+6881 PVLQDE
-6887 ERQRVLVGFNDTAVE
+6887 ERQRVLVDFNDTAVD
-6902 YNLEQTLHG
+6902 YDLEQTLHG
-6911 MIEAQVVRTP
+6911 LIEAQVLRTP
-6921 DAVAVRAEEGELTY
+6921 EAVAVRAEEGSLSY

-6961 ICVERSLSMVVS
+6961 ICVERGLSMVVG

-6981 GAYVPVDPDYPAE
+6981 GAYVPVDPDYPVE
-6994 RVRHMLSDSAPV
+6994 RVRHMLTDSAPV
-7006 AVLVHGATRHIPEA
+7006 AVLVHAATRHVPE
-7020 GHIIDLDQ
+7020 GEVIDLDQ
-7028 SVWGDLPVSNP
+7028 PVWNDQLSSNP
-7039 VIGALTPRHLAYVI
+7039 VVAGLTPRHLAYVI

-7076 LWMQDAYGLNADDVV
+7076 LWMQDAYKLGADDVV

-7125 DPEYLREVI
+7125 DPEYLRQVI
-7134 AQENVTTLHFVPSML
+7134 QDEAVTTLHFVPSML
-7149 DVFLSSAA
+7149 DVFLSSAESTT
-7157 DAPPVGAALCRERA
+7157 PVGAGSPAKNPTRCMA
-7171 AQRPQDLDLNAEIAG
+7171 PASPVFAG
-7186 PAAQADRDARPLL
+7186 KPAPTGTAQALK
-7199 QLVRVICSGEALPGS
+7199 RVVCSGEALPGS
-7214 LVRRFHAQ
+7214 LVRRFHEQ
-7222 LPTVELHNLYGPT
+7222 LPEVELHNLYGPT

-7241 SAWHCTTA
+7241 SAWHCLTA
-7249 PDNTPIGKPIA
+7249 PDNTPIGHPIA
-7260 NTTLYILDEQ
+7260 NTTLYILDPHG
-7270 RQPVPQGVAG
+7270 QPVPPGVAG

-7304 IDDPFATG
+7304 IDDPFVPG
-7312 ARLYRTGDLAR
+7312 GRLYRTGDLAR

-7355 LTAIAGI
+7355 LTAIEGI
-7362 KEAVVLAKDQR
+7362 KEAVVVARDQR
-7373 LIAYYTGELQT
+7373 LIAYYTGEAQA
-7384 VDTLRAALLAHL
+7384 VETLRTALLAHL

-7408 DALPL
+7408 EALPL
-7413 SPNGKLDRKALPAPG
+7413 SPNGKLDRKALPQPDAL
-7428 AIEDRPYEAP
+7428 EDRPYEAP
-7438 EGDTETLL
+7438 EGETETLL

-7464 FFELGG
+7464 FFALGG

-7482 REQGLEAD
+7482 REQGLDAD
-7490 VRALFDQP
+7490 VRALFEQP
-7498 TLAGYAAITDRMEIV
+7498 TLAGYAAITDSMEIV